1 MTKLLRYLLGCSILL
16 ISACAKQSSPMGGPK
31 DEDPPV
37 LIGSNPTNQSTEVK
51 PEEISLDFDEYI
63 TLETPNQS
71 IIITP
76 RIETEKV
83 EFLANKNRVTITLNQ
98 ELEDTT
104 TYLFNFQ
111 TSIQDI
117 TEKNPAERLKLVFST
132 GPTIDSLQLSGTVDF
147 VQPFDKP
154 NFEDVLIG
162 LYRETDTTD
171 LFTAPPYYITQADSA
186 GGFVITNIKAGK
198 FKAYAWYD
206 DNNSL
211 KAEYRNEAYG
221 FLTDPVDIN
230 TNVTDLHINLAKANL
245 SELKIS
251 RSSGT
256 GTNYDVVLSKPI
268 VDFQIDHPDKNESLF
283 YRQQDNSI
291 RLYHRNLQND
301 STQIRLQLQDSV
313 GNRVDTLLYANFQ
326 ESQRNKEKLTV
337 TSNATNEFIDEINAM
352 LTFNKPL
359 YQIQYDSL
367 FFSYD
372 SAGRIPI
379 TPEMLSFSDSTHL
392 RTRLQLNY
400 RVPDTLTIAKLT
412 LNASDSTFQDIENQW
427 NEETIKT
434 TFSRLK
440 TDNLAD
446 GISGVVATNERPLLV
461 QLLNTSDEP
470 VLEQYLTDTNYFS
483 FTNIEAT
490 TYKIQVIV
498 DQNQNKR
505 WDPGNYRLL
514 RQPEPIYYFYDA
526 EEQTDELIVRGGW
539 TLEDLIIEP
548 RRKSG
553 FPANTEESIRE
564 TQSIRLPLEIL
575 ILEEEDLMN

>member
-1 MTKLLRYLLGCSILL
+1 
-16 ISACAKQSSPMGGPK
+16 
-31 DEDPPV
+31 
-37 LIGSNPTNQSTEVK
+37 
-51 PEEISLDFDEYI
+51 
-63 TLETPNQS
+63 
-71 IIITP
+71 
-76 RIETEKV
+76 
-83 EFLANKNRVTITLNQ
+83 
-98 ELEDTT
+98 
-104 TYLFNFQ
+104 
-111 TSIQDI
+111 
-117 TEKNPAERLKLVFST
+117 
-132 GPTIDSLQLSGTVDF
+132 
-147 VQPFDKP
+147 
-154 NFEDVLIG
+154 
-162 LYRETDTTD
+162 
-171 LFTAPPYYITQADSA
+171 
-186 GGFVITNIKAGK
+186 
-198 FKAYAWYD
+198 
-206 DNNSL
+206 
-211 KAEYRNEAYG
+211 
-221 FLTDPVDIN
+221 
-230 TNVTDLHINLAKANL
+230 
-245 SELKIS
+245 
-251 RSSGT
+251 
-256 GTNYDVVLSKPI
+256 
-268 VDFQIDHPDKNESLF
+268 
-283 YRQQDNSI
+283 
-291 RLYHRNLQND
+291 
-301 STQIRLQLQDSV
+301 
-313 GNRVDTLLYANFQ
+313 
-326 ESQRNKEKLTV
+326 
-337 TSNATNEFIDEINAM
+337 M

-427 NEETIKT
+427 NEEKIKT